1 MSVTTEPSLAEPT
14 SASSRLRATMLA
26 ARLSFQWFG
35 ICKTLSSDQKSQ
47 AAESFGAD
55 GSFLNA
61 GKRLLDTR
69 HPRFRAVTAVRSR
82 TQAYWR
88 SISLPFPE
96 HGIRLIR
103 QDAVDAFQ
111 QQLTRFQ
118 DQLGEAVE
126 TLEEEYVALKQSARR
141 QLGELYN
148 ERDYPPSLLE
158 LFSVSWDFPS
168 VEPPQHLRQLSP
180 ELYDEECRRV
190 SARFDDAVQLAEGAF
205 VEELSSIVAHLTERL
220 SGHEDGKPK
229 VFRDSAVG
237 NLREFFERFQS
248 LNVRSNDQL
257 EDLVRQ
263 CQATVS
269 GVQPQSL
276 RNDQSLRRT
285 VATELSAVQSVLDG
299 LLVDRPRRRILRAP
313 K

>member
-1 MSVTTEPSLAEPT
+1 MNVTSNEVQAE
-14 SASSRLRATMLA
+14 SQASSRLRATMMA

-35 ICKTLSSDQKSQ
+35 ITRTLSSDQKSQ
-47 AAESFGAD
+47 AAESFGAE

-69 HPRFRAVTAVRSR
+69 HRRYRAVTAVKSR

-88 SISLPFPE
+88 SVSLPFPE
-96 HGIRLIR
+96 PGIRLIR
-103 QDAVDAFQ
+103 QDYVESFQ
-111 QQLTRFQ
+111 QQMARFQ
-118 DQLGEAVE
+118 GQLREAVQS
-126 TLEEEYVALKQSARR
+126 LEVQYVELKQSAQRR
-141 QLGELYN
+141 LGDLYN
-148 ERDYPPSLLE
+148 ETDYPASLLG
-158 LFSVSWDFPS
+158 LFDVGWDFPS
-168 VEPPQHLRQLSP
+168 VEPPQHLQQLSP
-180 ELYDEECRRV
+180 ELYEEERRRV
-190 SARFDDAVQLAEGAF
+190 SARFEDAVALAEQAF
-205 VEELSSIVAHLTERL
+205 VEELSSLVGHLTERL
-220 SGHEDGKPK
+220 SGHDDGKPK
-229 VFRDSAVG
+229 VFRDTAVG

-257 EDLVRQ
+257 EDLVQQ

-276 RNDQSLRRT
+276 RNDQSLRRR

-299 LLVDRPRRRILRAP
+299 LLVDRPRRRILRAA

>member
-1 MSVTTEPSLAEPT
+1 MSTTTESS
-14 SASSRLRATMLA
+14 SASASGRLRATMLA

-35 ICKTLSSDQKSQ
+35 ISKTLSSDQKSQ
-47 AAESFGAD
+47 AAESFGAE
-55 GSFLNA
+55 GSFIDA

-69 HPRFRAVTAVRSR
+69 HPRFRAVTAVKSR

-88 SISLPFPE
+88 SVSLPFPE
-96 HGIRLIR
+96 NGIRLVR
-103 QDAVDAFQ
+103 QDSVDSFQ

-118 DQLGEAVE
+118 GQLREAVE
-126 TLEEEYVALKQSARR
+126 SLEEEYVALKQSAQRR
-141 QLGELYN
+141 LGELYC
-148 ERDYPPSLLE
+148 ERDYPPSLLG
-158 LFSVSWDFPS
+158 LFDVSWDFPS

-180 ELYDEECRRV
+180 QLYEEECRRV
-190 SARFDDAVQLAEGAF
+190 SARFEDAVMLAEQAF

-220 SGHEDGKPK
+220 SGHDDGKPK
-229 VFRDSAVG
+229 IFRDSAVG

-248 LNVRSNDQL
+248 LNVRSNDQI

-263 CQATVS
+263 CQATVG
-269 GVQPQSL
+269 GVQPQNL
-276 RNDQSLRRT
+276 RDDQTLRRR

-299 LLVDRPRRRILRAP
+299 LLVDRPRRRILRSP

>member
-1 MSVTTEPSLAEPT
+1 M
-14 SASSRLRATMLA
+14 MA

-35 ICKTLSSDQKSQ
+35 ITKTLSSDQKSQ
-47 AAESFGAD
+47 AAESFGAE

-69 HPRFRAVTAVRSR
+69 HRRYRAVTAVKSR

-88 SISLPFPE
+88 SVSLPFPE
-96 HGIRLIR
+96 PGIRLIR
-103 QDAVDAFQ
+103 QDSVDSFQ

-118 DQLGEAVE
+118 GQLREAVQS
-126 TLEEEYVALKQSARR
+126 LEDQYVELKQSAQRR
-141 QLGELYN
+141 LGDLYN
-148 ERDYPPSLLE
+148 ESDYPASLLG
-158 LFSVSWDFPS
+158 LFDVGWDFPS

-180 ELYDEECRRV
+180 ELYEEECRRV
-190 SARFDDAVQLAEGAF
+190 SARFEDAVALAEQAF
-205 VEELSSIVAHLTERL
+205 VEELSSLVGHLTERL
-220 SGHEDGKPK
+220 SGHDDGKPK
-229 VFRDSAVG
+229 IFRDTAVG

-257 EDLVRQ
+257 EDLVQQ
-263 CQATVS
+263 CQATVT

-276 RNDQSLRRT
+276 RDDQSLRRR

-299 LLVDRPRRRILRAP
+299 LLVDRPRRRIVRAA